1 MDLIKLKIPATFASG
16 KAVLS
21 WRDLRFG
28 IVCELLDPQA
38 AIEFAIEQLGSEDEP
53 APALLELA
61 SAGRGE
67 PVMPWVDQ
75 LAAAEAPCDE
85 VLIRD
90 KWLHIVLAW
99 LYEHRAELSDPL
111 QTVEEVYA
119 DFDYPEQIASFVRY
133 MPMQGPDLGS
143 RLANERRLFERW
155 KVFVENWRTK
165 GARPTKDVL

>member
-1 MDLIKLKIPATFASG
+1 LLTVDLIKLKIPATFASG

-99 LYEHRAELSDPL
+99 LYENCRTRYKPSRKSMRTSTIQNRSP
-111 QTVEEVYA
+111 
-119 DFDYPEQIASFVRY
+119 ASFATCRCRV
-133 MPMQGPDLGS
+133 QTW
-143 RLANERRLFERW
+143 AA
-155 KVFVENWRTK
+155 V
-165 GARPTKDVL
+165 